1 MAGTVEV
8 LIIHQVIIVLIHH
21 FSGARFGMRVVR
33 GSWDVGAGSFII
45 FYSGEWVSSIY
56 DFKNKAYVFIPQ
68 ATRALTGF
76 S

>member
-33 GSWDVGAGSFII
+33 GSWDVGAGSFIL

-56 DFKNKAYVFIPQ
+56 DLKIRLVFIHQ
-68 ATRALTGF
+68 ATMALTGF